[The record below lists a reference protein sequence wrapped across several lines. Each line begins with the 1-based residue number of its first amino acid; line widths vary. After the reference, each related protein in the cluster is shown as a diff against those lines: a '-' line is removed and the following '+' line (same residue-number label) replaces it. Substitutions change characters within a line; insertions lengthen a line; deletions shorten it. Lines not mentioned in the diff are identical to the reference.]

1 MTVFSLAKTFLRDAA
16 GKTPCALLSCADLT
30 AGSPHLFLA
39 AQISRFAS
47 PGPPSHIFRIDG
59 GSQSSI
65 KDVGFHR
72 SPKNIYNYEMHR
84 MKKTWQVLDA
94 PALQTVIC
102 RLPPHGWLNLWLEST
117 SRSRSVTGWPL
128 MCDTIDFHAADS
140 PTRIAP
146 TTATM
151 SIYVACF
158 SFAFFMLYSSIGGG
172 G

>member
-1 MTVFSLAKTFLRDAA
+1 MTVFSLAKTFLRDAV
-16 GKTPCALLSCADLT
+16 GKTPSALLSCADLT
-30 AGSPHLFLA
+30 AGSPICSSQRKLA
-39 AQISRFAS
+39 ASRRRGS
-47 PGPPSHIFRIDG
+47 PSHIFRIDG

-72 SPKNIYNYEMHR
+72 SPKNIYNYEMRR
-84 MKKTWQVLDA
+84 MKKPWQVLEA

-140 PTRIAP
+140 PTRIAT

-158 SFAFFMLYSSIGGG
+158 SFAFFMFYSGIGGG
-172 G
+172 A